1 MVHFAADT
9 ELVYMCSEL
18 KGKASFFI
26 PFNKGLN
33 DGKPLPP
40 YGAGNPVNPHG
51 LRTHYL
57 WESVLSKDSLANIIK
72 GRMLSLYQLSKSFKE
87 GRKMQDIAMELGQA
101 IQETGNM
108 IMRYQKDIKDLTDK
122 IQWMANRI
130 IELELK
136 YETRH

>member
-1 MVHFAADT
+1 MNHLI
-9 ELVYMCSEL
+9 ELAEEL
-18 KGKASFFI
+18 YALGQN
-26 PFNKGLN
+26 PF
-33 DGKPLPP
+33 
-40 YGAGNPVNPHG
+40 
-51 LRTHYL
+51 
-57 WESVLSKDSLANIIK
+57 EDSLQNGDA
-72 GRMLSLYQLSKSFKE
+72 
-87 GRKMQDIAMELGQA
+87 MQDIAMELGQA